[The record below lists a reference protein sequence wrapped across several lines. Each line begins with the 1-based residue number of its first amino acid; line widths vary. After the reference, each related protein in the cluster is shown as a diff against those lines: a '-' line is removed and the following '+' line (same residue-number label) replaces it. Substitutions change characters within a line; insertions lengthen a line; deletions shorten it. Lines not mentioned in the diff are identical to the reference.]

1 MSRIGFCST
10 CFAVILLAVSCQETR
25 AQGLLLIEPQP
36 FDGVLSPNPL
46 GPPQKFDGLPPG
58 SPSRFSRLQQSPASR
73 ARQADAARDGE
84 AKTQRRPSQAAGP
97 RPAASRSFAR
107 GHEVPGGTVGSVLSL
122 APRYGER
129 SPAHPFCFPPSTLH
143 VQQDARC
150 NVAAAARGRFEE
162 LLGE

>member
-1 MSRIGFCST
+1 MSRIGLCGT
-10 CFAVILLAVSCQETR
+10 CFAAILLAVSCQETV
-25 AQGLLLIEPQP
+25 AQGLLQIEPQP

-46 GPPQKFDGLPPG
+46 GPPQNFGGMAPG
-58 SPSRFSRLQQSPASR
+58 SQRGFSRLQQAPR
-73 ARQADAARDGE
+73 ARQADAAGDGE

-97 RPAASRSFAR
+97 RQAAARSVAR
-107 GHEVPGGTVGSVLSL
+107 GHELPGGTVGSVLSL

-129 SPAHPFCFPPSTLH
+129 SPAKPFCFPPSTLH

-150 NVAAAARGRFEE
+150 NVAATARGRFEE

>member
-10 CFAVILLAVSCQETR
+10 CFAAVLLAVSCQETT
-25 AQGLLLIEPQP
+25 AQGELPIVPQP
-36 FDGVLSPNPL
+36 FDVLSPNPL
-46 GPPQKFDGLPPG
+46 GPPQKFGDLPRG
-58 SPSRFSRLQQSPASR
+58 GQPSFSRLQQAPAAR
-73 ARQADAARDGE
+73 ARQADVARDGE
-84 AKTQRRPSQAAGP
+84 AQTQRRPSQAVGP

-107 GHEVPGGTVGSVLSL
+107 RHDVAGGTVGLSL

-129 SPAHPFCFPPSTLH
+129 RPAKPFCFPASTLH

-150 NVAAAARGRFEE
+150 NVAATARGRFEE